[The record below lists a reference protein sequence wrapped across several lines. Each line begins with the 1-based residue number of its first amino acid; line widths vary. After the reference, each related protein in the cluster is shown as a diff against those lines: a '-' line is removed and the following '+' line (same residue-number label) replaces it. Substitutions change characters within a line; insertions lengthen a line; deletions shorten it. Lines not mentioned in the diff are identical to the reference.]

1 MVGNV
6 DPDIER
12 RCEPWSSTA
21 FRPTKVP
28 TTRSTNAYTSS
39 GRWTSAFTYV
49 ARPPAGWLSRAAST
63 REATPVPGGEG
74 EKDAE
79 TAVTIGQ
86 EGHAA
91 LFQTETDC
99 VALKQSEP

>member
-1 MVGNV
+1 MSRTGLKKLV
-6 DPDIER
+6 PAL
-12 RCEPWSSTA
+12 WK
-21 FRPTKVP
+21 PTLRLLYKP
-28 TTRSTNAYTSS
+28 TTRSMNAYTSS

-74 EKDAE
+74 EKDAA